1 MGWTLQQPR
10 SRHLLLL
17 FMTFA
22 LCVTVVFISKSGTEI
37 STSMM
42 TQKSPQVNSP
52 NDSRDLYEHSTV
64 AYKMAEMEMR
74 VDQLTRLY
82 ELKDNDVQ
90 DLIKRF
96 SSVLK
101 SIVKSLNVSV
111 TDEIESLI
119 ATYNK
124 SIETIRSPMANFD
137 VFTFLP
143 HLRSHKNYLRP
154 LILHSGN
161 RNAVS
166 IVFGVPTVRRQQT
179 YLIQTLINLV
189 SNMNQTEQK
198 DSLIVVMIGE
208 TDQEY
213 IKQVT
218 EEIKSRLPE
227 AANSGLLDIIA
238 PSPEYYPDFS
248 KLRLTL
254 GDSEDRVRWRSKQN
268 LDFVFLMMYCQPKG
282 SFYVQLEDDVVAKP
296 QFHSIMKKTALQKIA
311 NGQQWFI
318 LDFCRLGFIGKM
330 MRCSDLPWLIQFIV
344 MFYNDKP
351 GDWLLDG
358 MIGTKA
364 CNLEKD
370 DRDCRKRKNEIWVMY
385 SPSLFQHIGTRSSLN
400 GKIQLLKDS
409 LFKKKINVKRI
420 NKIRSK

>member
-96 SSVLK
+96 
-101 SIVKSLNVSV
+101 
-111 TDEIESLI
+111 
-119 ATYNK
+119 
-124 SIETIRSPMANFD
+124 M
-137 VFTFLP
+137 
-143 HLRSHKNYLRP
+143 
-154 LILHSGN
+154 
-161 RNAVS
+161 S

>member
-17 FMTFA
+17 FITFA
-22 LCVTVVFISKSGTEI
+22 TCITFVFISKSDT
-37 STSMM
+37 
-42 TQKSPQVNSP
+42 
-52 NDSRDLYEHSTV
+52 RDLYDHSSVT
-64 AYKMAEMEMR
+64 YKMAEMEMR
-74 VDQLTRLY
+74 VDHLTRLY
-82 ELKDNDVQ
+82 ELKDKDVQ
-90 DLIKRF
+90 ELIKHF

-101 SIVKSLNVSV
+101 TIVKSLNVSV
-111 TDEIESLI
+111 SEDIESLMI
-119 ATYNK
+119 AYNK
-124 SIETIRSPMANFD
+124 SVEMVRSPMAHFD
-137 VFTFLP
+137 VYTFLP
-143 HLRSHKNYLRP
+143 HLRSHENYLRP
-154 LILHSGN
+154 LILHSGG

-166 IVFGVPTVRRQQT
+166 MVFGVPTVRRQQQT
-179 YLIQTLINLV
+179 YLIQTLINII

-208 TDQEY
+208 IDQQY
-213 IKQVT
+213 LQQVT
-218 EEIKSRLPE
+218 AEIKNRLPE
-227 AANSGLLDIIA
+227 AVNSGLVDIIA

-248 KLRLTL
+248 KLRITL

-268 LDFVFLMMYCQPKG
+268 LDYVFLMMYCQPKG

-296 QFHSIMKKTALQKIA
+296 QFHTIMKKTALQRIA
-311 NGQQWFI
+311 DGQEWFI

-358 MIGTKA
+358 MMETKA

-370 DRDCRKRKNEIWVMY
+370 LRDCRKRKDEIWVTFR
-385 SPSLFQHIGTRSSLN
+385 PSLFQHIGTRSSLN

-409 LFKKKINVKRI
+409 LFKKSVNVKRI
-420 NKIRSK
+420 NKIKGK